1 MNLLG
6 HFLKSSIKKDLIFF
20 SSLRRITSLK
30 AYNRDVYYTAFT
42 HRSKNLKDDDG
53 HLINFERLEFLGD
66 SILGIVVSYFL
77 YDKFPFAKEGTLTK
91 YRAKIV
97 SRENLNQIGLKLGL
111 IDFLD
116 QKNKVNFGKNI
127 HGNLLEALIGA
138 IFVDRGFKKC
148 SRFVVKKILEE
159 HVNLDQ
165 LEHTVLSYKGLLI
178 EWAQKI
184 KKNIYFDTNSDTG
197 LDPEFNYSTQVYLDE
212 KLIVKARGVSKK
224 KSEEKAAKRAFHA
237 MNIKLRI
244 ND

>member
-1 MNLLG
+1 M
-6 HFLKSSIKKDLIFF
+6 
-20 SSLRRITSLK
+20 
-30 AYNRDVYYTAFT
+30 
-42 HRSKNLKDDDG
+42 
-53 HLINFERLEFLGD
+53 
-66 SILGIVVSYFL
+66 
-77 YDKFPFAKEGTLTK
+77 
-91 YRAKIV
+91 
-97 SRENLNQIGLKLGL
+97 
-111 IDFLD
+111 D
-116 QKNKVNFGKNI
+116 QNNKVNFGKNI

-237 MNIKLRI
+237 INIKLRI